1 MEKYVPLKGT
11 VCFSVCN
18 GSFLL
23 KERPVGFKGKM
34 HIYYVLII
42 NYLQIRKNSKTDQ
55 VPQTVLNSINPYKS
69 TSLFLKSPL
78 LVN

>member
-34 HIYYVLII
+34 RIYYVLII
-42 NYLQIRKNSKTDQ
+42 NHLQIQK
-55 VPQTVLNSINPYKS
+55 I
-69 TSLFLKSPL
+69 
-78 LVN
+78 

>member
-1 MEKYVPLKGT
+1 MKKHVPLKAT

-34 HIYYVLII
+34 HIYGALII
-42 NYLQIRKNSKTDQ
+42 NHLQIQKFKDRLTSPIIIQFN
-55 VPQTVLNSINPYKS
+55 KS
-69 TSLFLKSPL
+69 
-78 LVN
+78 V

>member
-18 GSFLL
+18 ESFLL

-34 HIYYVLII
+34 RIYYVLII
-42 NYLQIRKNSKTDQ
+42 NYLQIRKILRPTN
-55 VPQTVLNSINPYKS
+55 VPKQHLIQ
-69 TSLFLKSPL
+69 
-78 LVN
+78 

>member
-34 HIYYVLII
+34 HIYGALII
-42 NYLQIRKNSKTDQ
+42 NHLQIQKIQ
-55 VPQTVLNSINPYKS
+55 
-69 TSLFLKSPL
+69 
-78 LVN
+78 

>member
-1 MEKYVPLKGT
+1 MKKHVPLKTT

-34 HIYYVLII
+34 HIYGALII
-42 NYLQIRKNSKTDQ
+42 NHLQIQKIQRPTNFPIIIKFN
-55 VPQTVLNSINPYKS
+55 KS
-69 TSLFLKSPL
+69 VQAFTPLFLK
-78 LVN
+78 

>member
-1 MEKYVPLKGT
+1 MKKHVPLKAT
-11 VCFSVCN
+11 VCFSVYN

-42 NYLQIRKNSKTDQ
+42 NHLQIQKILRPTN
-55 VPQTVLNSINPYKS
+55 VPKQHLI
-69 TSLFLKSPL
+69 L
-78 LVN
+78 

>member
-1 MEKYVPLKGT
+1 MKKYVPLKGT

-34 HIYYVLII
+34 HIYYALII
-42 NYLQIRKNSKTDQ
+42 NHLQIQKILRPTNFPEQ
-55 VPQTVLNSINPYKS
+55 HLIQ
-69 TSLFLKSPL
+69 
-78 LVN
+78 

>member
-1 MEKYVPLKGT
+1 MKKHVPLKAT

-42 NYLQIRKNSKTDQ
+42 NYLQIRKILRPTN
-55 VPQTVLNSINPYKS
+55 VPKQHLIQ
-69 TSLFLKSPL
+69 
-78 LVN
+78 

>member
-34 HIYYVLII
+34 RIYYVLII
-42 NYLQIRKNSKTDQ
+42 NYLQIRKILRPTN
-55 VPQTVLNSINPYKS
+55 VPKQHLIQ
-69 TSLFLKSPL
+69 
-78 LVN
+78 

>member
-1 MEKYVPLKGT
+1 MKKHVRLKGT

-34 HIYYVLII
+34 YIYGALII
-42 NYLQIRKNSKTDQ
+42 NHLQIQKIQCPTNF
-55 VPQTVLNSINPYKS
+55 PNHYSIQ
-69 TSLFLKSPL
+69 
-78 LVN
+78 